1 MRSLADYYLY
11 NTQNPD
17 VLAPKAKKPMPFPL
31 ENIDE
36 EIAAAYNQV
45 NQLMLKFEAAKKNP
59 VNNTNARTSRV
70 ESLCNKTK
78 TCLHLLK
85 SISAQYQD
93 LWF

>member
-1 MRSLADYYLY
+1 VRSFADYTLY

-17 VLAPKAKKPMPFPL
+17 LLAPKAKKPMPFPL

-45 NQLMLKFEAAKKNP
+45 NQLLLKFKAANQNP
-59 VNNTNARTSRV
+59 VNNTKARTSRIK
-70 ESLCNKTK
+70 SLCFKAN